1 MRPLLRRANGAGLN
15 AITSNLLVVGDCA
28 TLEATLALG
37 AVNVNHVPSRVR
49 APRAWLAL
57 AFPLNPLHVMRLLL
71 DKQRY
76 GAGMEVWLHATRCTP
91 LHTACYL
98 GNVGAVELLLA
109 HGADVASAAHPD
121 KCQPLHLAARGGHV
135 EIVERLI
142 AAGASAEATDARGH
156 SARQY
161 AAGAAGGVPQRA
173 CMRCLEGGDGEGGG
187 EPLRPRV
194 V

>member
-98 GNVGAVELLLA
+98 GNVGADCFSPTA
-109 HGADVASAAHPD
+109 PTSPQPRTPTSASRSTSRRAA
-121 KCQPLHLAARGGHV
+121 
-135 EIVERLI
+135 
-142 AAGASAEATDARGH
+142 ATSKLSSD
-156 SARQY
+156 
-161 AAGAAGGVPQRA
+161 
-173 CMRCLEGGDGEGGG
+173 
-187 EPLRPRV
+187 
-194 V
+194 